1 MKSKI
6 LTLLSQSDGIVS
18 GEALSKQLGVSR
30 VAVWKHIRQLQAA
43 GYALEATAK
52 GYRLLESSDTPY
64 PWNFGG
70 FSESVHYYPKVTST
84 MERAMAL
91 AREGC
96 RDFTVVVADVQ
107 TQGRGRLHRKWR
119 SDAGGLYFTMVLRP
133 QIPPAEAPLLNLAAA
148 VDLAQ
153 ILKQLYGIEA
163 RLKWPNDVQ
172 VDGRKIAGILSLME
186 AESDRVTFVA
196 LGIGININ
204 NSPAHL
210 DQPVTSISRLIGRS
224 TSRSDFLKA
233 FLDAFHQRLNQ
244 DFPADLIAQWKQ
256 LSSTLGQKVKIRT
269 TTSDHE
275 GIAVDIDS
283 SGALVLKTV
292 DGDLRPVVFGDCFYN

>member
-30 VAVWKHIRQLQAA
+30 VAVWKHIRQLQTA

-64 PWNFGG
+64 PWNFGD

-84 MERAMAL
+84 MEGAIAL

-96 RDFTVVVADVQ
+96 RDFTIVVADVQ
-107 TQGRGRLHRKWR
+107 TQGRGRLHRKWQ
-119 SDAGGLYFTMVLRP
+119 SDAGGLYFTIVLRP
-133 QIPPAEAPLLNLAAA
+133 AIPPAEAPLLNLAAA

-163 RLKWPNDVQ
+163 RLKWPNDVLI
-172 VDGRKIAGILSLME
+172 DGCKIAGILSLME

-210 DQPVTSISRLIGRS
+210 DQPATSISRLIGRS

-244 DFPADLIAQWKQ
+244 DFPADLIARWKQ
-256 LSSTLGQKVKIRT
+256 LSSTLGQKVKIQT
-269 TTSDHE
+269 TTSSHE
-275 GIAVDIDS
+275 GIAVDIAP